1 MEDLG
6 RQKKN
11 RLLENALLAMG
22 RSRVL
27 NSKCPKRSRSF
38 GDKITKYFTRASAV
52 ERKHRYGRNIKMK
65 IMSLFY
71 LF

>member
-1 MEDLG
+1 M
-6 RQKKN
+6 KKK
-11 RLLENALLAMG
+11 RLLENALLVMG

-27 NSKCPKRSRSF
+27 NSKCPKRSHSF
-38 GDKITKYFTRASAV
+38 GDEITKYFTRASAV
-52 ERKHRYGRNIKMK
+52 ERKHGYGKNLKIK